1 MDGGS
6 FFYICLNDG
15 PKTLAGPPV
24 LWAGDHEKSTR
35 CAGKSTKYPF
45 LFLFLPS
52 PFPAHRLVDFTNV
65 PLSSSPPV
73 LLLVLL
79 IVLDTEMAEV
89 AEPLV
94 DGGKGEI
101 DILVHV
107 HFDMDFFS
115 LSIVRLL
122 GWYRTGT

>member
-1 MDGGS
+1 M
-6 FFYICLNDG
+6 
-15 PKTLAGPPV
+15 
-24 LWAGDHEKSTR
+24 
-35 CAGKSTKYPF
+35 
-45 LFLFLPS
+45 S
-52 PFPAHRLVDFTNV
+52 P
-65 PLSSSPPV
+65 SPPV

-115 LSIVRLL
+115 LSLVRLL